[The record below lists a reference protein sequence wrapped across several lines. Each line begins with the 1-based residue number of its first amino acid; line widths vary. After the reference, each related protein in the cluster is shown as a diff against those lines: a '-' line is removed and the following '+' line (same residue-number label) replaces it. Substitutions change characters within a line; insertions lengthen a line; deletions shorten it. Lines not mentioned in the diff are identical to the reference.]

1 MEVRTGQ
8 QEREEQPEGQT
19 EHPGGA
25 AMLPGGILSD
35 LMPTVSRP
43 RGNSE
48 VLQCQMDPRKWP
60 RVKGTPEQSRR
71 MSRTVALSDA

>member
-1 MEVRTGQ
+1 
-8 QEREEQPEGQT
+8 
-19 EHPGGA
+19 
-25 AMLPGGILSD
+25 MLPGGIISD
-35 LMPTVSRP
+35 LMPTVSLP